1 MAFIYDN
8 IKIGIIDVVL
18 FTFSLFFAL
27 LPRKNTIFAMC
38 FRRNTDFLLNSPS
51 NSHLHKEKE
60 EQDLIIVGVCALAQT
75 SP

>member
-27 LPRKNTIFAMC
+27 LPRKITIFAMC
-38 FRRNTDFLLNSPS
+38 FRRNTDFLLNSPVEFAP
-51 NSHLHKEKE
+51 HKEKE
-60 EQDLIIVGVCALAQT
+60 EQT
-75 SP
+75 

>member
-1 MAFIYDN
+1 MAFTYDN

-27 LPRKNTIFAMC
+27 LPRKNTIFAMI
-38 FRRNTDFLLNSPS
+38 LLS
-51 NSHLHKEKE
+51 NSHLNKEKE